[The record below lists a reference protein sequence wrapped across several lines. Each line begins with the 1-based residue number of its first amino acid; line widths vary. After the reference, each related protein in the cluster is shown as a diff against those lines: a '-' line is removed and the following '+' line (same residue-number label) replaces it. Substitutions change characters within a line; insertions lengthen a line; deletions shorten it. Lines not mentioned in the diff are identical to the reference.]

1 MEKEKVKGSKII
13 NQNKG
18 VVKKINLDKEAV
30 SSSPLYISFYSDR
43 IHGSGPE
50 TDPTG
55 IITRTYKVLSEG
67 QKRRRQ

>member
-1 MEKEKVKGSKII
+1 MVKEKVKGSKII

-18 VVKKINLDKEAV
+18 VKKINLDKEAV
-30 SSSPLYISFYSDR
+30 SSSPLYISFYSNR

-55 IITRTYKVLSEG
+55 IITRTYKVLLEG
-67 QKRRRQ
+67 QKCRRQ